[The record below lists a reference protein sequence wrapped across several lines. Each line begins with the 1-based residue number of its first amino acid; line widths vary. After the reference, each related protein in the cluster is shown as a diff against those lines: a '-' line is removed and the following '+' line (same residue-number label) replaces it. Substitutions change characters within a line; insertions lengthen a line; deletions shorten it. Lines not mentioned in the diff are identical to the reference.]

1 MAVVQMGLGWMRRV
15 QKRLIALL
23 FVGLISFFASIL
35 EPSRE
40 VVLID
45 AAVNNPDFFLQ
56 QLQHHQH
63 GIVLSP
69 HSTLA
74 SVTQELKQFKHL
86 QAIHVVSHGAPGQ
99 FQLGQ
104 TVVHQA
110 QLKAGLAAPRS
121 NQPALLAQWGQVLA
135 PDGDIVLYGCE
146 VAATPIGQD
155 FLKALHQVTQADV
168 AASIDRSGDPNNA
181 QLAGN
186 WQLEATIG
194 SVPHSLQLQGQYG
207 ETLGQ
212 MRVTSAADSGK
223 GTLRWAIAQ
232 ANLTPEDDLI
242 ELSGLAE
249 PIVLRSPLPPIR
261 SNVFLFGHGATVSG
275 GEQFRVFQIQ
285 NSRVV
290 ISDLAIA
297 DGFAHGADGVDNAGG
312 SAGLGGGLY
321 LEDSSLILN
330 RARLVNNRAEGG
342 KGGHRPQPEGPER
355 PSVIEH
361 TKTKA
366 KVNRGAITG
375 INGISL
381 SSSDDP
387 TLDSGALKIT
397 GKDEKLSA
405 NRGAIAGVNGIG
417 VNGIGV
423 IAFGGGGGFGGFGN
437 AGNGGNGGNG
447 GAAGGSGGNG
457 GDGGDGGV
465 GIFGSLG
472 RWEADGGVG
481 TIAFGGGGG
490 VGGFANGGNGGNGG
504 SGSTVDVQLAQ
515 GGNGGNGGN
524 GGFGGGGGGGGFGG
538 QGGQGDT
545 AGQAG
550 SPGQGGFGG
559 GDGELGYGGGGA
571 GFGGAIFVKSGRLI
585 LHQTEFDQN
594 AAIAGIGAHPGQGKG
609 GAIFNLPGQDPEAS
623 GLQVISLGD
632 APHFRQSQAGEAAH
646 TATDNVDMF
655 GTLKVFGSR

>member
-1 MAVVQMGLGWMRRV
+1 MLIVILLMALVS
-15 QKRLIALL
+15 L
-23 FVGLISFFASIL
+23 FTLQL
-35 EPSRE
+35 EPPQE

-45 AAVNNPDFFLQ
+45 SAVHDPGFFLQ
-56 QLQHHQH
+56 QLQRHQH
-63 GIVLSP
+63 GILLSP

-74 SVTQELKQFKHL
+74 SVTQELKQFKQL

-99 FQLGQ
+99 LQLGQ
-104 TVVHQA
+104 TMVNDT
-110 QLKAGLAAPRS
+110 QLNADLANPQS
-121 NQPALLAQWGQVLA
+121 TQSALLAQWGQVLA
-135 PDGDIVLYGCE
+135 PGGDIVLYGCE
-146 VAATPIGQD
+146 VAATPIGQH
-155 FLKALHQVTQADV
+155 FLKTLHRVTQADI
-168 AASIDRSGDPNNA
+168 AASVDRSGDPDNA
-181 QLAGN
+181 PLGGN
-186 WQLEATIG
+186 WQLESTIG
-194 SVPHSLQLQGQYG
+194 TVLQPLNLTGPYDA
-207 ETLGQ
+207 TLSQ
-212 MRVTSAADSGK
+212 MQVTRAADSGV

-242 ELSGLAE
+242 ELHDFAE

-261 SNVFLFGHGATVSG
+261 SNVYLYGHGATVSG
-275 GEQFRVFQIQ
+275 NEQFRVFQIH

-290 ISDLAIA
+290 ISELTIA
-297 DGFAHGADGVDNAGG
+297 DGFAHGADGVGNAGG

-321 LEDSSLILN
+321 LEDSNLILS

-342 KGGHRPQPEGPER
+342 NGGDRPQPEGLER
-355 PSVIEH
+355 PSSIERA
-361 TKTKA
+361 KTKA
-366 KVNRGAITG
+366 NVNRGAITG

-381 SSSDDP
+381 SDRDDP
-387 TLDSGALKIT
+387 ALKGDPLTIT
-397 GKDEKLSA
+397 TQDEKLSA
-405 NRGAIAGVNGIG
+405 NRGALAGVNGIG
-417 VNGIGV
+417 VNGIGA

-490 VGGFANGGNGGNGG
+490 FGGFGNAGNGGNGGNG
-504 SGSTVDVQLAQ
+504 STVEVPLAP

-538 QGGQGDT
+538 QGGQGGT
-545 AGQAG
+545 AGQSG
-550 SPGQGGFGG
+550 NPGQGGFGG

-609 GAIFNLPGQDPEAS
+609 GAIFNLPGQDPDAA
-623 GLQVISLGD
+623 GVQVISLGD
-632 APHFRQSQAGEAAH
+632 APNFRQSQANEAVN
-646 TATDNVDMF
+646 TKTDNVDVF